1 MFCVLSA
8 LNIQN
13 VQAENTNDTFVVTG
27 NFATVFEM
35 PDFASEKMITIKHN
49 TEIKLEIENSKP
61 KEYNAGTYVFYKVIE
76 YQNLEGYIFAD
87 LVTPK
92 QNVITSIPNFN
103 GQTNSKCNV
112 YFLQDNNFVESDIT
126 LDDNQRIFL
135 YQGFNSKKE
144 YNAIKEAKKLGIKVV
159 GLVDTN
165 CSPEDVDY
173 PIPGNDDAIRAVKL
187 IADVM
192 ANAVIEGRQGE
203 DAIMPIGSEEE
214 NDEDVTD
221 MEQVVENA
229 GE

>member
-1 MFCVLSA
+1 MLFNIDMKNFLIAVLFMFCVLSA

-35 PDFASEKMITIKHN
+35 PYFASEKLTTIKHN

-144 YNAIKEAKKLGIKVV
+144 YNAIAFVNDNQVLYGYLKTKNIDPDGINPIIIACICVIIAVLGIIFTWLFMKNKKIKLKKAKK
-159 GLVDTN
+159 
-165 CSPEDVDY
+165 S
-173 PIPGNDDAIRAVKL
+173 
-187 IADVM
+187 
-192 ANAVIEGRQGE
+192 
-203 DAIMPIGSEEE
+203 
-214 NDEDVTD
+214 
-221 MEQVVENA
+221 
-229 GE
+229 